1 MAAEMST
8 IRPAH
13 RSVLRQGRHRRRRE
27 ELEAAR
33 EPRSSPSGHRH
44 VAGGAVVLG
53 LHIGRAEDDRQPRHP
68 DHGPRGHSAHGP
80 GDFFGEM
87 ALLTK
92 GPRSAT
98 ITAMSDMELLVLS
111 PAEFVSLLDDSP
123 RVAVKML
130 GRLADRIRALESAPT
145 H

>member
-1 MAAEMST
+1 MSRGVPRQVIDMLRAVPLFSACTLAELRMIANLGT
-8 IRPAH
+8 QITVPAGTQLT
-13 RSVLRQGRHRRRRE
+13 VQGKPGSEFFLVIDGKAICVIDGRK
-27 ELEAAR
+27 
-33 EPRSSPSGHRH
+33 
-44 VAGGAVVLG
+44 VA
-53 LHIGRAEDDRQPRHP
+53 DF
-68 DHGPRGHSAHGP
+68 GP